1 MRRLGGRFALKREL
15 GSGGMS
21 VVFLGR
27 DEVLD
32 RPVAVKILNSQHGGT
47 DIGARFRR
55 EGRTAARLSHPNIVQ
70 VYDAGEDELEGREVS
85 YIVMEYV
92 PGGDLK
98 ALIEKNGPLGEKWLA
113 RMGADVASGLA
124 HAHEKG
130 VVHRDIK
137 PQNILIDSY
146 GNSKL
151 ADFGIARALD
161 ATHATATGSYLGTA
175 AYSSPE
181 QLRGEEITPKSDVYS
196 LGCTLYEATVGEPPF
211 SGGPIEVASQQLT
224 KPSTPPRQRGAALD
238 EAFEGLILSCL
249 AKDPADRPDADEL
262 RGQLLRISAAASSAT
277 MSTPGAGETLRGVG
291 SAGLAGVVS
300 AARAGERGL
309 ETVVRGVRNHM
320 GSPGASDATTRTS
333 HQTFQPGVSRRIS
346 VAAGVAA
353 LLLLAL
359 LGAGAYALLGSG
371 AGETGQAVE
380 QQQEV
385 VQAPT
390 ETPPDETTTPSESLP
405 PASEAAQA
413 VFNMY
418 VEESYQDAEGSYA
431 YLSRRLQEEVGSPEQ
446 WAERERLGTLW
457 YVYFTRYPQAEIMGE
472 EARAGFMVRQN
483 RTGESRIVSGTWVC
497 VVEDGEWKLDR
508 LENESSGGLLSS

>member
-1 MRRLGGRFALKREL
+1 VRRLGGRFALEREL

-21 VVFLGR
+21 VVLLGR

-32 RPVAVKILNSQHGGT
+32 RPVAVKILNHQHGGT

-98 ALIEKNGPLGEKWLA
+98 ALIEKNGPLPEKVLA
-113 RMGADVASGLA
+113 RTGADVASGLA
-124 HAHEKG
+124 HAHEEG

-137 PQNILIDSY
+137 PQNILVGSY

-196 LGCTLYEATVGEPPF
+196 LGCTLYEAAVGEPPF
-211 SGGPIEVASQQLT
+211 SGAPIEVASQQLT
-224 KPSTPPRQRGAALD
+224 KFPTPPRQRGAALGQPF
-238 EAFEGLILSCL
+238 EALILSCL
-249 AKDPADRPDADEL
+249 AKNPADRPDADEL
-262 RGQLLRISAAASSAT
+262 RERLLRISAAASSVT
-277 MSTPGAGETLRGVG
+277 TTTPGAGETVKRVG
-291 SAGLAGVVS
+291 SAGVAGVVS

-309 ETVVRGVRNHM
+309 ETVVRGVRNRV
-320 GSPGASDATTRTS
+320 GSAGAPDATMRTS
-333 HQTFQPGVSRRIS
+333 HQTFQPGFSRRIS

-380 QQQEV
+380 QQEV
-385 VQAPT
+385 AQAPV
-390 ETPPDETTTPSESLP
+390 ETPPEETTTPSESLP

-431 YLSRRLQEEVGSPEQ
+431 YLSRGLQEEVGSPEQ

-457 YVYFTRYPQAEIMGE
+457 YVYFTRYPQAEITGE
-472 EARAGFMVRQN
+472 EARVGFTVRQN
-483 RTGESRIVSGTWVC
+483 RTGGPSIVSGTWVC

-508 LENESSGGLLSS
+508 LENEGSGGLLTR